1 MDEMKKKQMLAT
13 MVMLSLLQGSV
24 YAKDSYYDEGKNVYY
39 ANGNKVV
46 INDSDGYKGVFGNG
60 CENCSAENINGANVT
75 VNGGSLEGVYGA
87 CGYAEYMVKNNIV
100 INDGSIGG
108 VCGAYGNA
116 EYMTENKVVING
128 GEVPLIQGFFNE
140 ADDAI
145 IEKNNLII
153 NGVSG
158 VYDFMGIVAVSGN
171 IRENKIIINK
181 VSNNEPFDFW
191 GVTVNGENKSCVTD
205 NEIVVKAGNY
215 DEFLGYCGGN
225 SEIGDNKLT
234 ISGDTKVNK
243 FLLYT
248 TSGNNITGNV
258 LTLDGNSQIDNAILL
273 AVGSSESKINNN
285 DLILKGN
292 SDVASTQL
300 YGYYAKE
307 TTDQSDGT
315 VPGLGLAGIK
325 MPAEHKDNSLII
337 DGWTGQKI
345 GEVNYFDDIEFKNFE
360 WNTAKKEKN
369 ALVVITGVNNV
380 KEENIGTDLSETD
393 ININRTN
400 DGKNGI
406 KLNSEQTINTGDSMT
421 LIYSANGLGD
431 IKALAGGKKITT
443 NLGVAAALDAVIEQS
458 EDDKAVNL
466 IAKEIKLTDQTMLVA
481 ENRAVAAAFINQGT
495 DLIADSLDTLSHNG
509 KYGVKTFAAVHG
521 NRSKYDVNSD
531 IKINGW
537 STIVG
542 VGAENEHNGGDF
554 SWGVFY
560 ENGSG
565 NYRTFNKFNNEFFRG
580 DGSLVYNGGGIA
592 ARYENAHG
600 VYTEGSLRAGMLKSE
615 MTDALSDGENK
626 YGYKSESEYY
636 GAHIGIGQIIPLTE
650 SSDLDVYGKF
660 FHTYTEGD
668 SFKVDTDEFEFDSIN
683 SDRLR
688 VGARL
693 TTNKENKFSTYYGL
707 AYEYEFNGD
716 AEMRAAG
723 MKAPTQSLQG
733 SSVMAEIGLNYQPT
747 PDSPWS
753 FDLNMRGYAG
763 EREGATFN
771 VQATY
776 TF

>member
-1 MDEMKKKQMLAT
+1 MDVMKKKQMLAT
-13 MVMLSLLQGSV
+13 LVMLSLLQGSV
-24 YAKDSYYDEGKNVYY
+24 YAKDSYYVEKNVYY

-60 CENCSAENINGANVT
+60 CVDCIAENINGANVT
-75 VNGGSLEGVYGA
+75 VNGGNLEGVYGA
-87 CGYAEYMVKNNIV
+87 CGNAKYMVKNNIV
-100 INDGSIGG
+100 INDGIIGA
-108 VCGAYGNA
+108 VCGANGNA
-116 EYMTENKVVING
+116 EYMTENKVVINDG
-128 GEVPLIQGFFNE
+128 KVPLIQGFFNK

-158 VYDFMGIVAVSGN
+158 VVDFMGIVAVSGN

-181 VSNNEPFDFW
+181 LSNNNELNELDFW
-191 GVTVNGENKSCVTD
+191 GVVVDGENKSCVTD

-215 DEFLGYCGGN
+215 YEFHGYFGEN

-234 ISGDTKVNK
+234 ISGDTKVNT

-248 TSGNNITGNV
+248 TSGNNITGNNITGNV
-258 LTLDGNSQIDNAILL
+258 LTLDGNSQIQKAILL

-307 TTDQSDGT
+307 TTDQETGT
-315 VPGLGLAGIK
+315 VPGLGLAGMK

-369 ALVVITGVNNV
+369 ALVVITGVKNANG
-380 KEENIGTDLSETD
+380 ENIGTDLSEID

-431 IKALAGGKKITT
+431 IKALDGGKKITT

-458 EDDKAVNL
+458 EDNKAVNL

-481 ENRAVAAAFINQGT
+481 KNRAVAAAFVNQGT
-495 DLIADSLDTLSHNG
+495 DLIADSLDTLSRDG

-521 NRSKYDVNSD
+521 NRSKYDVNND

-542 VGAENEHNGGDF
+542 VGNADKFDNGSEL

-565 NYRTFNKFNNEFFRG
+565 NYRTYNSFNNEFFRG
-580 DGSLVYNGGGIA
+580 DGSMVYNGGGIA
-592 ARYENAHG
+592 ARYTNKNG

-626 YGYKSESEYY
+626 YGYESETAYY
-636 GAHIGIGQIIPLTE
+636 GAHIGVGKIFSLGDD
-650 SSDLDVYGKF
+650 SDLDVYGKF

-668 SFKVDTDEFEFDSIN
+668 SFNVAGDEFEFDSIN
-683 SDRLR
+683 SDPC
-688 VGARL
+688 A
-693 TTNKENKFSTYYGL
+693 
-707 AYEYEFNGD
+707 
-716 AEMRAAG
+716 
-723 MKAPTQSLQG
+723 
-733 SSVMAEIGLNYQPT
+733 
-747 PDSPWS
+747 
-753 FDLNMRGYAG
+753 
-763 EREGATFN
+763 
-771 VQATY
+771 
-776 TF
+776 